1 MVLKTQLSR
10 GYLTTVATNR
20 LWALAVLLIMGL
32 AWGLSFSLGKIAATG
47 GAHPL
52 GISFWQCWTAGALLI
67 AIACVRRQSVSIT
80 PKLIGFFVIIGLLG
94 LVIPTALLYYAA
106 SHVSAG
112 VLSIS
117 VAVVPILTF
126 LASAIYGVDKFAWG
140 RLVGVGLG
148 MLAIIFL
155 VAPANSLPDRTQLPW
170 VILAFVSGACY
181 AALNMVLSLKTPT
194 GVDSLVVT
202 CGMFTAAA
210 LMMVPIVALTG
221 SFAPLV
227 WPLGAV
233 EWSMIGLGLISFTAY
248 TLYLHLIKL
257 AGPVFTSQVA
267 NLVTLCGVLWGMI
280 LFGEKHSAW
289 IWLSLATMMA
299 AVMLVAPRRGEA
311 VATD

>member
-1 MVLKTQLSR
+1 
-10 GYLTTVATNR
+10 
-20 LWALAVLLIMGL
+20 MGL

-52 GISFWQCWTAGALLI
+52 GISFWQCWTASALLL
-67 AIACVRRQSVSIT
+67 AITRVQRRSMSIT
-80 PKLIGFFVIIGLLG
+80 PKVIGFFAIIGLLG
-94 LVIPTALLYYAA
+94 LVIPTALFYYAA
-106 SHVSAG
+106 SRVSAG

-117 VAVVPILTF
+117 VAIVPILTF
-126 LASAIYGVDKFAWG
+126 VASAAYGVDKFSWG
-140 RLVGVGLG
+140 RLLGVALG

-155 VAPANSLPDRTQLPW
+155 VAPTNSLPDRAQLPW
-170 VILAFVSGACY
+170 VLLAFVSGACY
-181 AALNMVLSLKTPT
+181 ATLNMVLSLKTPA
-194 GVDSLVVT
+194 GADPLVVT

-210 LMMVPIVALTG
+210 LMMIPIVALTG

-233 EWSMIGLGLISFTAY
+233 ELSMIGLGLISFTAY

-289 IWLSLATMMA
+289 IWLSLTTMMA